1 MTLPPDT
8 VEVEARAK
16 VNLSLRVLGAD
27 PDGYHRIDSV
37 LVTLDLADRLMVHA
51 AADPSFRTL
60 SLSLDVG
67 GDPSLVAGVPVD
79 ESNLA
84 LRAAAALAEAV
95 GVRGFADVT
104 LDKRIPVG
112 AGLGGGSADAA
123 AVLRALDDLWGAGL
137 GWRRLA
143 EVGASVGSDVPALV
157 AGGAVRA
164 RGRGEVVTRIEAA
177 PLRWA
182 LVTRPF
188 EVRAGDAYRW
198 WDEDGRRVGSDV
210 ARVVGAAAEGP
221 DALGPLLSND
231 LEPPVVRRHPEL
243 AEVKAALLD
252 AGCAGAILS
261 GSGPTVA
268 GLLPSGVA
276 GEEVADRMVASIGW
290 RPILAGSAGSV
301 TA

>member
-1 MTLPPDT
+1 M
-8 VEVEARAK
+8 
-16 VNLSLRVLGAD
+16 
-27 PDGYHRIDSV
+27 I
-37 LVTLDLADRLMVHA
+37 HA

-60 SLSLDVG
+60 SLSLDVEG
-67 GDPSLVAGVPVD
+67 EPSFVAGVPVD

-104 LDKRIPVG
+104 LHKRIPVG

-157 AGGAVRA
+157 PGGAVRA

-177 PLRWA
+177 PTRWA
-182 LVTRPF
+182 LVTHPF
-188 EVRAGDAYRW
+188 EIRAGDAYRW
-198 WDEDGRRVGSDV
+198 WDEDGRRAGPDA
-210 ARVVGAAAEGP
+210 ARVIDPAAEGRP
-221 DALGPLLSND
+221 EVLGPLLSND
-231 LEPPVVRRHPEL
+231 LEGPVVRRHPEL
-243 AEVKAALLD
+243 ARAKAALLE

-268 GLLPSGVA
+268 GLLPSEIDEDV
-276 GEEVADRMVASIGW
+276 VADRVEAAIGR
-290 RPILAGSAGSV
+290 RPILGRLAGVTCWAPATRTRIPGTKTRCPAIGRRPTTKNDTDGSGPGREPLPA
-301 TA
+301 T